1 MESSRTGETI
11 LIVEDEPGVRGLVRE
26 MLKQRGY
33 AVLEA
38 RDGINAQVVS
48 KGYFGRIDLLLTD
61 VVMPQKSG
69 PEAAK
74 ELLEDRPEMKVLYMS
89 GYPDHPVFSQGP
101 VDRAKLLLPKPFSPA
116 SLIQRVREVLDM
128 PEEEFKGTH
137 LVG

>member
-1 MESSRTGETI
+1 
-11 LIVEDEPGVRGLVRE
+11 
-26 MLKQRGY
+26 MLRQRGY
-33 AVLEA
+33 SVLEA

-48 KGYFGRIDLLLTD
+48 KGHFGQIDLLLTD

-89 GYPDHPVFSQGP
+89 GYADHPLFSQGP
-101 VDRAKLLLPKPFSPA
+101 LDKGKLLLQKPFTPE
-116 SLIQRVREVLDM
+116 LLFQKVREVLDM
-128 PEEEFKGTH
+128 PELEFRGSH